1 MCFQKFYRLL
11 LTGTLEC
18 IFTVN
23 MVSCVWFL
31 GCDMQKMNENLLQD
45 PRDERSP
52 WKVWKLA
59 CMEKAPAISRGQ
71 NRQKEK
77 APHSWSLENSGACTC
92 VTLCDVTPPKLA
104 GGGWPLRSAELPLWG
119 QQCAEPRAGSGHF
132 EMPTTLPFTASQGYT
147 NLSFALVPRGSKWLV
162 CSKMT
167 WI

>member
-52 WKVWKLA
+52 L
-59 CMEKAPAISRGQ
+59 EGLKAGLHGESARHQQRPKQTERKSTPLL
-71 NRQKEK
+71 K
-77 APHSWSLENSGACTC
+77 SGEFWG
-92 VTLCDVTPPKLA
+92 LY
-104 GGGWPLRSAELPLWG
+104 LRD
-119 QQCAEPRAGSGHF
+119 
-132 EMPTTLPFTASQGYT
+132 
-147 NLSFALVPRGSKWLV
+147 LV
-162 CSKMT
+162 
-167 WI
+167 